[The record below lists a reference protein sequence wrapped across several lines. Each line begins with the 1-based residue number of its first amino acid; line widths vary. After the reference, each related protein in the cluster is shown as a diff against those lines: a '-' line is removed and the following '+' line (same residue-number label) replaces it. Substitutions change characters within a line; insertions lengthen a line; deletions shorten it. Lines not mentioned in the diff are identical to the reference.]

1 MEDDRTGGESQIK
14 IRTAVSART
23 AANIPAVSLQKEKQL
38 GKCYREM
45 AGDAAEEWCNAL
57 VGDASE
63 TAVFLARNGMRCVG
77 GMTSQ
82 AAEKSRSTP
91 QGLKPVL
98 KQSLIAA
105 LKTLRHPKTK
115 FFHPLSSNVPTMD

>member
-1 MEDDRTGGESQIK
+1 TQTK
-14 IRTAVSART
+14 
-23 AANIPAVSLQKEKQL
+23 IPACSRKKGKQL

-82 AAEKSRSTP
+82 AAKKSGSTP

-98 KQSLIAA
+98 KQSLYRSVKNAA
-105 LKTLRHPKTK
+105 PPQNKVFPHRRG
-115 FFHPLSSNVPTMD
+115 